1 MNKLVDRRHHY
12 LFVILARN
20 IILLEVGEAGE
31 MKRESVPLGFILS
44 QRQTCNELERTLC
57 WGGW

>member
-1 MNKLVDRRHHY
+1 MDKRHHY

-31 MKRESVPLGFILS
+31 MKGESVPLGFTLS
-44 QRQTCNELERTLC
+44 QRQASNQLERTLC